1 MRATRKLFILLVIA
15 TLISAVAMLAAD
27 KKSKSKKNAPETGP
41 AQMNEDKKV
50 LHSLNRFTFGP
61 RPGDL
66 ETIRGEGLDKWFEEQ
81 LHPDK
86 INNSQLEAKL
96 TPFRTLK
103 MSTSE
108 MVENFPPPQVV
119 RALENGRMSLPSD
132 PGKRAIYESRMAAYE
147 QRQKNKEQ
155 AIDADMKADMKDAQG
170 DEQLTPEQRNAGQK
184 QREARMFADVDSV
197 Q

>member
-15 TLISAVAMLAAD
+15 TLISAMLAAD
-27 KKSKSKKNAPETGP
+27 KKSKSKKNTPETGP
-41 AQMNEDKKV
+41 AQMNEDKKA
-50 LHSLNRFTFGP
+50 LHALNRFTFGP

-66 ETIRGEGLDKWFEEQ
+66 ETVRAEGLDKWFEEQ

-86 INNSQLEAKL
+86 INDSQLEAKL
-96 TPFRTLK
+96 APFRTLK

-155 AIDADMKADMKDAQG
+155 TIDADMKM
-170 DEQLTPEQRNAGQK
+170 
-184 QREARMFADVDSV
+184 
-197 Q
+197 

>member
-1 MRATRKLFILLVIA
+1 
-15 TLISAVAMLAAD
+15 
-27 KKSKSKKNAPETGP
+27 
-41 AQMNEDKKV
+41 
-50 LHSLNRFTFGP
+50 
-61 RPGDL
+61 
-66 ETIRGEGLDKWFEEQ
+66 
-81 LHPDK
+81 
-86 INNSQLEAKL
+86 
-96 TPFRTLK
+96 

-170 DEQLTPEQRNAGQK
+170 DEQLTPEQRNARQK

-197 Q
+197 QLLQMPPDQRYNNILKMSQE